1 MKITVNGSKHEL
13 GKSLDRTSC
22 KLGREKI
29 AEMAGIDPTK
39 VESITFKHKN
49 GESGELV
56 SGQKIIAFEN
66 SSFTAIGPKP
76 ADAAPQNQDDK

>member
-1 MKITVNGSKHEL
+1 MKITVNGNKHEL
-13 GKSLDRTSC
+13 GKALDRRSY
-22 KLGREKI
+22 KLGREKV
-29 AEMAGIDPTK
+29 AELAGIDPTK

-56 SGQKIIAFEN
+56 SGQKTIAFEN

>member
-1 MKITVNGSKHEL
+1 MKITVNGNKREL
-13 GKSLDRTSC
+13 GKSLNRTSC

-29 AEMAGIDPTK
+29 AELAGIEPTK

-49 GESGELV
+49 GESGELA

-66 SSFTAIGPKP
+66 SSFTAIGSKP